1 MAETRRIKLI
11 LNPIA
16 GGGRALKILPAVVG
30 ILERRG
36 CEVEIVKT
44 SKRGD
49 AQRAGAEAP
58 TGYQA
63 VVAMGGD
70 GTINEVAHGILESG
84 SDVPLGIIPLGTAN
98 VLARELNIPLDPE
111 QTGRVIADGNIR
123 RIDVGRDEHK
133 YFVLMA
139 GVGFDAEVVK
149 ILESNRKGA
158 ISMLTYAVPIL
169 TAFWQYDFPRFSVEV
184 DGKSLGEGAGSVFVS
199 NTRRYTG
206 PLVITNKASVDDG
219 ELDIFIFRE
228 TGKLK
233 LLKYAVG
240 ALFWMADRFYD
251 VTYVKGK
258 EVVVNPVGNSEVFY
272 QIDGDSGGKLPQKFH
287 VVPSALSVLVPSS

>member
-1 MAETRRIKLI
+1 MTKRIKLI

-30 ILERRG
+30 ILERG
-36 CEVEIVKT
+36 DCKVDVFKT

-49 AQRAGAEAP
+49 AQGVGADVPAGC
-58 TGYQA
+58 QA

-111 QTGRVIADGNIR
+111 QACRVIAGGNTR

-158 ISMLTYAVPIL
+158 ISVLAYAVPIL

-184 DGKSLGEGAGSVFVS
+184 DGKSLGEGAGSVLIS
-199 NTRRYTG
+199 NTRRYT
-206 PLVITNKASVDDG
+206 PPMMITNRACVDDG
-219 ELDIFIFRE
+219 ELDILIFRE

-233 LLKYAVG
+233 LLKYTAG

-258 EVVVNPVGNSEVFY
+258 EIVVNPVGNSEVFY

-287 VVPSALSVLVPSS
+287 VVPSALSVLVP

>member
-1 MAETRRIKLI
+1 MAMAETRRIKLI

-36 CEVEIVKT
+36 CEVDVFKT

-49 AQRAGAEAP
+49 AQRAGVEAP
-58 TGYQA
+58 DKSYA

-84 SDVPLGIIPLGTAN
+84 SDAPLGIIPLGTGN

-111 QTGRVIADGNIR
+111 QASRVIADGKTR

-133 YFVLMA
+133 YFVMAA

-158 ISMLTYAVPIL
+158 ISVLNYAVPIL
-169 TAFWQYDFPRFSVEV
+169 KAFWQYDFPRFSVEV
-184 DGKSLGEGAGSVFVS
+184 DGKSLGEGAGSVSVS

-206 PLVITNKASVDDG
+206 PLGITNRASVDDG

-228 TGKLK
+228 SGKLK
-233 LLKYAVG
+233 LLKYAAG

-251 VTYVKGK
+251 VTYVQGK
-258 EVVVNPVGNSEVFY
+258 EVVISPVGNSEVFY

-287 VVPSALSVLVPSS
+287 VVPSALSVLVP